1 MDNFLALTLT
11 GKKPVITEREING
24 VRWRWLGD
32 GVLELTPLTPPQGAL
47 VISAGIHGNETAPVE
62 MLDALLGAI
71 SHGEIPLRWRLLVIL
86 GNPPALKQ
94 GKRYCHSDMN
104 RMFGGRWQLF
114 AESGETCRARELEQ
128 CLEDFYDQGKESVR
142 WHLDLHTAIRG
153 SLHPQFGVLPQR
165 DIPWD
170 EKFLTTA
177 LFVASTLALGAAN
190 LAHAADTTT
199 AAPADAKPMMHHKG
213 KFGPHQDMMFKD
225 LNLTDAQKQQIRE
238 IMKGQ
243 RDQMK
248 RPPLEE
254 RRAMHDI
261 IASDTFDKVK
271 AEAQIAKMEEQRKA
285 NMLAH
290 METQNKIYN
299 ILTPEQKKQFN
310 ANFEKRLTERPA
322 AKGKMPATAE

>member
-1 MDNFLALTLT
+1 M
-11 GKKPVITEREING
+11 KK
-24 VRWRWLGD
+24 L
-32 GVLELTPLTPPQGAL
+32 
-47 VISAGIHGNETAPVE
+47 
-62 MLDALLGAI
+62 
-71 SHGEIPLRWRLLVIL
+71 
-86 GNPPALKQ
+86 
-94 GKRYCHSDMN
+94 
-104 RMFGGRWQLF
+104 
-114 AESGETCRARELEQ
+114 
-128 CLEDFYDQGKESVR
+128 
-142 WHLDLHTAIRG
+142 
-153 SLHPQFGVLPQR
+153 
-165 DIPWD
+165 
-170 EKFLTTA
+170 TA

-190 LAHAADTTT
+190 LAHAADAT
-199 AAPADAKPMMHHKG
+199 ATPTDNAPMMHHKRG
-213 KFGPHQDMMFKD
+213 PAGPHEMMFKG

-261 IASDTFDKVK
+261 IASDTFDKAK

-290 METQNKIYN
+290 METRNKIYN

-322 AKGKMPATAE
+322 MEGKMPAPTE

>member
-1 MDNFLALTLT
+1 M
-11 GKKPVITEREING
+11 KK
-24 VRWRWLGD
+24 L
-32 GVLELTPLTPPQGAL
+32 
-47 VISAGIHGNETAPVE
+47 
-62 MLDALLGAI
+62 
-71 SHGEIPLRWRLLVIL
+71 
-86 GNPPALKQ
+86 
-94 GKRYCHSDMN
+94 
-104 RMFGGRWQLF
+104 
-114 AESGETCRARELEQ
+114 
-128 CLEDFYDQGKESVR
+128 
-142 WHLDLHTAIRG
+142 
-153 SLHPQFGVLPQR
+153 
-165 DIPWD
+165 
-170 EKFLTTA
+170 TA

-190 LAHAADTTT
+190 LAHAADTTST
-199 AAPADAKPMMHHKG
+199 TTTTADATQPAGKMMHHHKG
-213 KFGPHQDMMFKD
+213 KMGPRHDMMFQG

-261 IASDTFDKVK
+261 IASDSFDKAK

-322 AKGKMPATAE
+322 QKGKMPEAAE